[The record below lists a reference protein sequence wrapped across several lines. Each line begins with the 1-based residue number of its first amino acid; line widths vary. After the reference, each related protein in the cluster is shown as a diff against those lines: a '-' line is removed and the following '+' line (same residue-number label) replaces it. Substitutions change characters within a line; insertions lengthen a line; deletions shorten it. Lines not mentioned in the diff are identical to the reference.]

1 MAGIEQLRAG
11 LGAGL
16 VIPACPLALNA
27 RRKLDERRQR
37 ALFRYYIAAG
47 AGGLAVGVHTTQ
59 FAIRGPKV
67 GLFEPVLEL
76 AAAELRSSRRKEAH
90 SAKSEI
96 RNPNPEIRQRVS
108 TKPPAERTEPADA
121 RTEFPSCEGSGVGSS
136 AALPSSAARATP
148 FTAATIIGIAGICGN
163 TKQATAEAALAR
175 ELGYHAGLLSLGA
188 LQDASNDELLAHCR
202 TVAESIPLVGFY
214 LQPAAGGR
222 VLPFAFW
229 RRFAEIETVVAIKIA
244 PFNRYQTLDVIRAIA
259 EAGRE
264 DIALYTGNDDNIVI
278 DLITPFRFNVGGK
291 IVERR
296 IVGGLLGHWAVWTQK
311 AVELHAECRHIV
323 MTGRPVPHELLQ
335 RAVEVTDAN
344 AAFFDPTHN
353 YAGCI
358 PGIHEVLRRQ
368 GLLEGIWCLD
378 PNETLSPGQREEI
391 DRVYRAYPHL
401 SDDEF
406 VARHRD
412 EWLSA

>member
-1 MAGIEQLRAG
+1 MASIEQLRAR
-11 LGAGL
+11 LGNGL

-59 FAIRGPKV
+59 FAIRNPTV
-67 GLFEPVLEL
+67 GLFKPVLEL
-76 AAAELRSSRRKEAH
+76 AAEELCGRRSKQAQ

-96 RNPNPEIRQRVS
+96 RKLKS
-108 TKPPAERTEPADA
+108 H
-121 RTEFPSCEGSGVGSS
+121 FPSREGSGLGSS
-136 AALPSSAARATP
+136 VSVKGSLLTSAAE
-148 FTAATIIGIAGICGN
+148 IIGIAGICGK
-163 TKQATAEAALAR
+163 TKQATAEAALTR

-188 LQDASNDELLAHCR
+188 LRHASDDELLAHCR
-202 TVAESIPLVGFY
+202 KVAEIIPLVGFY

-222 VLPFAFW
+222 VLSHAFW
-229 RRFAEIETVVAIKIA
+229 RRFAEIGDVVAIKIA
-244 PFNRYQTLDVIRAIA
+244 PFNRYQTIDVIRAIA

-278 DLITPFRFNVGGK
+278 DLVTPFRFNAAGK

-296 IVGGLLGHWAVWTQK
+296 IVGGLLGHWAVWTKK
-311 AVELHAECRHIV
+311 AVKLHAECRRIAR
-323 MTGRPVPHELLQ
+323 TGQPVSHELLK

-344 AAFFDPTHN
+344 AAFFDPAHD

-358 PGIHEVLRRQ
+358 PGIHEVLRHQ

-378 PNETLSPGQREEI
+378 PKETLSPGQREEI

-401 SDDEF
+401 NDDEF
-406 VARHRD
+406 VAEHRD
-412 EWLSA
+412 EWLNG